1 MRQIVSGQI
10 QYPYQRGGETD
21 NFLDRQ
27 GHRVR
32 GEKNQ
37 TDGFLDI
44 TGLRGN
50 RWLSGQ
56 KGYLA
61 IRERNRLFVFL
72 QRSGSRFK
80 EERRHMVF

>member
-37 TDGFLDI
+37 TDGLLDI
-44 TGLRGN
+44 TGNIAWFERKQMAFWTEGLPSHKREEQTICI
-50 RWLSGQ
+50 S
-56 KGYLA
+56 A
-61 IRERNRLFVFL
+61 EIR
-72 QRSGSRFK
+72 
-80 EERRHMVF
+80 